1 MIVNMKLSA
10 TLLLLALCASD
21 AARASNRRR
30 AQDDV
35 AAVAAAPADVEIVS
49 DAGQK
54 SPFGTS
60 KKEDGV
66 AIITNLYHKCY
77 YQFDDEDYTL
87 IGKSESA
94 MTCANDICNLDFL
107 GNTESSGLYTTTNR
121 IVGLN
126 LRPDPFRSQND
137 QLIGEFRVGCADS
150 DHWNAAFTCPAGY
163 YVQELLIKQR
173 SNCGGSTGNT
183 CKNEMVCNKNV
194 YANSSNKV
202 DRRVCTEFINDPTTG
217 ITLGKVGPKTGQS
230 VLYTLKCRE
239 L

>member
-1 MIVNMKLSA
+1 MKLSA
-10 TLLLLALCASD
+10 TLLLLALCASA
-21 AARASNRRR
+21 AARASPRRR
-30 AQDDV
+30 AQDEGDDV
-35 AAVAAAPADVEIVS
+35 AAVAAAPAADEIVADGKKLS
-49 DAGQK
+49 
-54 SPFGTS
+54 TS

-107 GNTESSGLYTTTNR
+107 GNEGSTTTNR

-137 QLIGEFRVGCADS
+137 QLIGEFRVGCAGS
-150 DHWNAAFTCPAGY
+150 NHWNAAFTCPAGY

-194 YANSSNKV
+194 YANSSSKV

-217 ITLGKVGPKTGQS
+217 ITLGKVGMKTGQS